1 MLMSVRTLTVFIASL
16 LLATWA
22 IQIAGLVL
30 VGDPDNPAMM
40 PYLIG
45 SMFMPA
51 IWSLGYLILF
61 NRKAWR
67 FVRFWPGNPLWLVLG
82 ALVPALI
89 AFAVLAIC
97 EIAGWGSSSYF
108 TFSAAGADIL
118 KGPWKLGA
126 GEQDWTRFTLN
137 MTATALFFAA
147 FNSIVAIGEEFG
159 WRGHLQHHM
168 IARLGPV
175 RGVALLGF
183 IWAMWHLPMN
193 LAGYNYGPSPIL
205 GALVLFPL
213 QLIAMSFI
221 MAWFTLR
228 ARSFW
233 PAVLLHGSGN
243 GIEEGVVS
251 SIALQAGVDPMTA
264 SYVQLGVTILL
275 GLLCLAAMM
284 PRRDSGRA
292 APAGISLPPD

>member
-1 MLMSVRTLTVFIASL
+1 MLMGARALSVFIASL
-16 LLATWA
+16 LLTTWA
-22 IQIAGLVL
+22 IQFAGLVF
-30 VGDPDNPAMM
+30 VGDPDDPAMI

-51 IWSLGYLILF
+51 VWSLAYLLVF

-67 FVRFWPGNPLWLVLG
+67 FVRLWPGNPLWLVLG
-82 ALVPALI
+82 ALLPAMI
-89 AFAVLAIC
+89 AFAVLTIC

-108 TFSAAGADIL
+108 TFSGTGADIL
-118 KGPWKLGA
+118 KGPWTLGT
-126 GEQDWTRFTLN
+126 GEQDWARFALN
-137 MTATALFFAA
+137 MAATALFFAVV
-147 FNSIVAIGEEFG
+147 NSTVAIGEEFG

-168 IARLGPV
+168 IARLGAV
-175 RGVALLGF
+175 RGIAVLGV

-193 LAGYNYGPSPIL
+193 LAGYNYGQAPLL

-213 QLIAMSFI
+213 QLVAMSFI
-221 MAWFTLR
+221 MAWLTLR

-251 SIALQAGVDPMTA
+251 SIAVQAGVDPMTA
-264 SYVQLGVTILL
+264 SYLQLGVTILL
-275 GLLCLAAMM
+275 GLVCLAAMLSQ
-284 PRRDSGRA
+284 RDSGRA